1 VVTVKRPLRIGEDP
15 REVLRAPPFSVRRL
29 PLAPDLRLLLAY
41 TGAPADSRALVGGV
55 LEFARGRPSQYRA
68 RCGAISAARDALR
81 EALEAAARSGS
92 QEPRE
97 LALDAVRRAAAAMGA
112 LGDEAKVAIV
122 TPELSRAC
130 AIAASAGAAAKP
142 SGAGGGDCAIVLA
155 FDDAVLERA
164 ARDLQAAGFSPLRI
178 APALP

>member
-1 VVTVKRPLRIGEDP
+1 
-15 REVLRAPPFSVRRL
+15 VLRTPPFAVRRQA
-29 PLAPDLRLLLAY
+29 LAADLRLLLAY

-55 LEFARGRPSQYRA
+55 LEFARANPARYRA
-68 RCGAISAARDALR
+68 LRDAISVARHALRDAL
-81 EALEAAARSGS
+81 EEAARSGS
-92 QEPRE
+92 PAPRE
-97 LALDAVRRAAAAMGA
+97 GAFDAVRRGAAAMAA

-130 AIAASAGAAAKP
+130 AIAAAAGAAAKP

-155 FDDAVLERA
+155 FDDGALERA

>member
-1 VVTVKRPLRIGEDP
+1 MVIASQLF
-15 REVLRAPPFSVRRL
+15 REIMACFP
-29 PLAPDLRLLLAY
+29 
-41 TGAPADSRALVGGV
+41 TG
-55 LEFARGRPSQYRA
+55 
-68 RCGAISAARDALR
+68 
-81 EALEAAARSGS
+81 
-92 QEPRE
+92 
-97 LALDAVRRAAAAMGA
+97 
-112 LGDEAKVAIV
+112 VAIV

-155 FDDAVLERA
+155 FDDGVLERA